1 MANQQNSYTGSQ
13 GSGANNAE
21 FDFTF
26 PSYTTSE
33 VKVEVDNVVKTLTTH
48 YTVENY
54 NTSSGGKVRFTTGN
68 IPSGT
73 TPVRIFR
80 QTDVDNPK
88 ATFTA
93 GSSLKAAE
101 INENFKQ
108 LRHALQETIGA
119 TYDNSGNLTSRQV
132 QSFNIE
138 DGAITSAK
146 IKDDSIVD
154 ADIKSDAAIAVSY
167 THLTLPTKRIV

>member
-13 GSGANNAE
+13 GSGANNAF

-54 NTSSGGKVRFTTGN
+54 NTSSGGKVKFTTNN
-68 IPSGT
+68 IPTGT

-80 QTDVDNPK
+80 QTDVETPK
-88 ATFTA
+88 ATFYP
-93 GSSLKAAE
+93 GSAIRA
-101 INENFKQ
+101 NDMNDNT
-108 LRHALQETIGA
+108 LQ
-119 TYDNSGNLTSRQV
+119 NLYVNQESNDKV
-132 QSFNIE
+132 
-138 DGAITSAK
+138 A
-146 IKDDSIVD
+146 
-154 ADIKSDAAIAVSY
+154 DAAADVPYFKVCNI
-167 THLTLPTKRIV
+167 